1 MGTFREKKL
10 KKVILVVDDDPHVLL
25 SVKVTLEDA
34 GYKVITVDSGKA
46 CIEKLK
52 SGYSGILLL
61 DIMMPEM
68 DGWDTIKAIKNENL
82 DQNLLISIL
91 TAKIDPDEKMI
102 GLEDF
107 VFDYI
112 TKPFDPDEL
121 VTKVNKYSEYLE
133 I

>member
-1 MGTFREKKL
+1 MDTFREEKL

-34 GYKVITVDSGKA
+34 GYKVITADSGKA

-82 DQNLLISIL
+82 DQNLLISML
-91 TAKIDPDEKMI
+91 TAKIDPGEKMI

-121 VTKVNKYSEYLE
+121 VTRVNKYSEYLE